1 MKELAT
7 PYSRPAGEEAVGKAC
22 YSTFVTVRV
31 GDTGDTGRGIL
42 TERRNALS
50 NQFGVCLVTEGC
62 SGKVGQ
68 SFQEVMETV

>member
-1 MKELAT
+1 M
-7 PYSRPAGEEAVGKAC
+7 
-22 YSTFVTVRV
+22 TVRV
-31 GDTGDTGRGIL
+31 GDTGETGRGIL

>member
-1 MKELAT
+1 MKESAT
-7 PYSRPAGEEAVGKAC
+7 PYSGPVGGEAVGKAC
-22 YSTFVTVRV
+22 DSALVTVRV
-31 GDTGDTGRGIL
+31 GGTRGTGRGIP
-42 TERRNALS
+42 TEQRNALS